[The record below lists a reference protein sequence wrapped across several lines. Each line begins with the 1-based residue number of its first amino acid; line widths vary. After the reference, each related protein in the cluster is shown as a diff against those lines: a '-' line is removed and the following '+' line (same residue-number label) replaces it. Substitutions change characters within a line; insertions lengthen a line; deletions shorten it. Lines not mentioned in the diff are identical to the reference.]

1 MFTRMIEEDLS
12 DMDIESKLK
21 SWNKKTITKSELEG
35 LLGIHSDEK
44 LSPIISDAQR
54 SGLLSPVKSSGT
66 NGNRTYPIFLKYRLS
81 MTTDNSDSLR
91 EIALLHPA
99 ITNSGYLQKRP
110 DIFREHSA
118 ALHRLSTYLF
128 RTNPSIRVSRKERSF
143 EVFGEEKLL
152 DDSSFKRLLDAL
164 GLTADKLYYYDTPEY
179 CFNDYIPARKDDLT
193 LLICENKD
201 IWFNIRRRMYEDG
214 AREIFGVPI
223 DGVVYGCG
231 NKVSQLGAL
240 EAYTGFLGAQE
251 VQYLYWGD
259 IDRAGLN
266 IYVSLLRNNPN
277 ASLKLFKEAYV
288 EMLRLAEGREM
299 PKSEDHRERMED
311 YQEMLS
317 RFPEQDRERLLEY
330 IARNERVP
338 QEIITY
344 EGLLKYMR

>member
-1 MFTRMIEEDLS
+1 M
-12 DMDIESKLK
+12 
-21 SWNKKTITKSELEG
+21 G
-35 LLGIHSDEK
+35 LRD
-44 LSPIISDAQR
+44 
-54 SGLLSPVKSSGT
+54 
-66 NGNRTYPIFLKYRLS
+66 
-81 MTTDNSDSLR
+81 
-91 EIALLHPA
+91 
-99 ITNSGYLQKRP
+99 
-110 DIFREHSA
+110 
-118 ALHRLSTYLF
+118 
-128 RTNPSIRVSRKERSF
+128 
-143 EVFGEEKLL
+143 
-152 DDSSFKRLLDAL
+152 
-164 GLTADKLYYYDTPEY
+164 
-179 CFNDYIPARKDDLT
+179 
-193 LLICENKD
+193 
-201 IWFNIRRRMYEDG
+201 
-214 AREIFGVPI
+214 FGVPI

-330 IARNERVP
+330 IA
-338 QEIITY
+338 
-344 EGLLKYMR
+344 K